1 MARFCSLK
9 RPLIYL
15 PNSPIYYVHFMRN
28 TKEFNWLYQ
37 GHQQSN
43 DKKSEGESFLLL
55 NILEVGSCK
64 KKLHD
69 ERALLGMKKKNH
81 VSQSLEV
88 SSSSKVKAFILGTEL
103 KLIFNRIF
111 SPLYP
116 ELRKTNEII
125 SKAQFCKISP

>member
-1 MARFCSLK
+1 
-9 RPLIYL
+9 
-15 PNSPIYYVHFMRN
+15 
-28 TKEFNWLYQ
+28 
-37 GHQQSN
+37 
-43 DKKSEGESFLLL
+43 
-55 NILEVGSCK
+55 
-64 KKLHD
+64 
-69 ERALLGMKKKNH
+69 MKKKNH